1 MAFLSSSVSSMYLA
15 RKTEAVW
22 KSAFTGGGIGP
33 GEGPPGPPWR
43 FFLINGLL
51 TIVVVVAVVAV
62 VEVPPEDRKDVKI
75 SFPDPVT

>member
-1 MAFLSSSVSSMYLA
+1 MAFLSSSVSSMYFA
-15 RKTEAVW
+15 RKTEAVL
-22 KSAFTGGGIGP
+22 KSTFTGGGIGP

-62 VEVPPEDRKDVKI
+62 VVEVPPEDRKDVKI
-75 SFPDPVT
+75 RSPE